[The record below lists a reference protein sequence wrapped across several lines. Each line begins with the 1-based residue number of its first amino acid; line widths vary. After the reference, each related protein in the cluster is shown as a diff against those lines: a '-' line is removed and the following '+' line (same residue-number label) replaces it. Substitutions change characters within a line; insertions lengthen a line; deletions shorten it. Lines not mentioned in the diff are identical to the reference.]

1 MAQAAGHFERVRALA
16 VSARLVAIG
25 GVRARSTSQ
34 LTVYDFISEKVEH
47 TIDVPAHVLGLTATE
62 DAFVAACSDGKLRVY
77 DAKGGKLV
85 REISAHTGAA
95 NAVTVH
101 GELVASAGNDGAVR
115 VYTLKDGKRV
125 HELALS
131 SRPLR
136 AVAVDPE
143 GEAFAGA
150 GDDGVVRVV
159 WPGRKEDGRREM
171 SGHDGGVTCL
181 VFTPADGRLI
191 SGGEDGTIRLWY
203 LAGDVDADVRG
214 KDDSGHAGGVTALVF
229 VPAKDPKDAAV
240 VGERF
245 ASAGVDG
252 KVRVWRVS
260 ERRKPRSFETA
271 EPIYALAFAAR
282 TGAQA
287 VGSLLAAGDA
297 RTIFGYAFDA
307 QSSPTDRAFQFAH
320 GFEAMSEGLGA
331 PAKARRET
339 TIKTLAALEEPEAL
353 ELLIRALSSDRDPD
367 VRALAATEIAGHNR
381 RGARK
386 ALRERLDDDHATPR
400 AQAFA
405 ALQKLESDT
414 PLTPPRAALESKF
427 ADVRALAIRALVPLA
442 AASPLATGL
451 VASALDDEDAS
462 VRRAALAG
470 LVAIHPKKSAEPLR
484 VAFDR
489 GAPDVRAE
497 VLVRGARTTKDD
509 PAFTPLVGKGLDDAE
524 PDVRRIAFVVTALAE
539 PGLVAWLEANDEAFV
554 RAMQDVLRR
563 AKELDSE
570 AEGKPAGKITDAEL
584 AEVRKTFGSRVAAP
598 AAIEEKQREPLLAA
612 LACRTADTSLRGA
625 RGLALLGDMRALG
638 ALLTISRD
646 ADPSLRRDSAFAL
659 AALSDPRAKRRIVW
673 MLNDA
678 DPTVR
683 DAAFQCATKLEPDA
697 LALARAALH
706 GSEEDVRVRGLDVLV
721 KQGHKAGEVAETLLG
736 DSLEDEAAKVR
747 GEAFRTLWAWH
758 TKDPLVVL
766 DRALTGRFPDLRLR
780 AVTELAQRAKDDPAA
795 LERLAKAVGDRDA
808 GVGKA
813 AYDATRKT
821 KGEGEADTYLAAFAS
836 TQPSIRALGAK
847 DSVKAPV
854 EKVRSGLTKLLEDVE
869 SSVRNAAIEALDELL
884 PKEPGPLHVGLQSS
898 FLDLRV
904 RAAELLAIRR
914 DDQIVNPMQ
923 ALIADKDLLKR
934 MPEIAPLR
942 QRASM
947 ALASLGAPKLLRYFG
962 TELIKDDDPIVR
974 EQAARGVSN
983 ASRRGEEGFLLDLLG
998 HVEVAVRSWA
1008 AEGLARL
1015 GDPRALPVL
1024 TGTLRHEHPPIR
1036 VGAVLS
1042 FAALGPE
1049 GYGGMLQGL
1058 EDPSREV
1065 QRIVLSIILAR
1076 DLRAFRK
1083 QDAPELL
1090 TSALSSERPEVRF
1103 AAARAIELRIEP
1115 DAYTE
1120 HLVAVL
1126 MPEVPEKAAD
1136 MAKWPN
1142 EETRA
1147 RLMVGL
1153 AEALAG
1159 DRPEQRYAAAQAL
1172 RLRDRPLD
1180 YFREVQRATALRAVS
1195 APWVPE
1201 TAPRVTAPEGEARK
1215 GPLALLRK
1223 LFASGA
1229 DADKDAAATVPTVAP
1244 DEQKRL
1250 RLLAFGAYVG
1260 LLRQATG
1267 DDEGHRVRR
1276 DAIDRIVDLATA
1288 KHISVASVTPALARA
1303 LDDPHHLVRKS
1314 AFSALERV
1322 YGADVETPLS
1332 LALASSSA
1340 DVVKAAC
1347 DQLATR
1353 GDAGKA
1359 RIQRVLD
1366 SNVAEARKYAFE
1378 LLERLSPKGSAEPLL
1393 AALESQHTD
1402 VRIGVLERLATSMDP
1417 RVAAALS
1424 KALESDH
1431 DDLRLRAAE
1440 LLANRKDD
1448 RAVDVL
1454 ATALRSDDEAISAR
1468 ARAALAKL
1476 GSESAVR
1483 ALGARF
1489 DDQLPDPQ
1497 RAAIV
1502 TALADSKSA
1511 FAIDVLATR
1520 FADETESIRAAAF
1533 AACITIAGVRS
1544 DAKLRR
1550 TGPTPKRRDSK
1561 VALRFL
1567 EPGVH
1572 AKAPD
1577 VRLLAARELDDVDD
1591 PSADG
1596 LCMSLFADRN
1606 VEVRNAA
1613 VHAYAKRVEK
1623 KGAKKEPLEDVMH
1636 ASARDTLLPAAE
1648 GLAHV
1653 GVMAAFRALL
1663 LVARAGGDGERER
1676 ALLALGTLGDPRA
1689 LAELEVIAAGGTEEA
1704 PAEPSMQ
1711 AAALEGLGRLLGK
1724 LKDDVDR
1731 ERVRDRIESN
1741 VGSKTADMATAALR
1755 ALRWIGGERSRS
1767 RLEGT
1772 VVASDS
1778 TEEERRVAAECLGE
1792 LADQASESA
1801 LGRAL
1806 SDDDEEVRWAAR
1818 EALTKIFPKEQTRIE
1833 FLAVESEH
1841 ADIAGPAAA
1850 FLADEGDAALLLTKL
1865 GALSNRDLR
1874 ERIRFGL
1881 ARRPAVPAA
1890 DIVKLL
1896 ASSAASARADAAWL
1910 AGARAPQTSPAD
1922 SGLLGKALVEASSKA
1937 QLGFAAAKK
1946 AGDETAEN
1954 AESAAWVRAA
1964 WAARLLAADA
1974 FHAGAKKLAT
1984 SHDVPT
1990 EVRVQAVL
1998 SLPGESTLKPLIGD
2012 SELSLRFAAATS
2024 LGADALGLHAKPLD
2038 PVVLSRA
2045 VTSVSKQGIAND
2057 EGRKVHL
2064 PTVLRTRD
2072 VSDLAAL
2079 AREGRGQDR
2088 LDAIAA
2094 LGLAPSEET
2103 DKALRAIAFSK
2114 SEPEDIRRV
2123 AYKSLRRA
2131 LRIAARE
2138 KRKEEAHGQPEEA
2151 KS

>member
-1 MAQAAGHFERVRALA
+1 MTQPASHFERVRALA
-16 VSARLVAIG
+16 VLARTVAIG
-25 GVRARSTSQ
+25 GVRARPSSQ
-34 LTVYDFISEKVEH
+34 ITLYDFIAEKLEVAIE
-47 TIDVPAHVLGLTATE
+47 VPAHVLGLAAL
-62 DAFVAACSDGKLRVY
+62 DGAFVAACSDGKLRFY
-77 DAKGGKLV
+77 DAKDGKLT
-85 REISAHTGAA
+85 REIAAHTGGV
-95 NAVTVH
+95 NAVAVH
-101 GELVASAGNDGAVR
+101 GDLVASAGQDGAVR
-115 VYTLKDGKRV
+115 VYTAKDGKRV
-125 HELALS
+125 HEFALS

-136 AVAVDPE
+136 AVAIDPE
-143 GEAFAGA
+143 AEAFAGA

-159 WPGRKEDGRREM
+159 WPARKEDARREM

-181 VFTPADGRLI
+181 TFTPADGRLI

-229 VPAKDPKDAAV
+229 IPAKDPKDAAV

-260 ERRKPRSFETA
+260 ERRKPRSFETSEA
-271 EPIYALAFAAR
+271 LHALAFATR

-287 VGSLLAAGDA
+287 VGALLAAGEA

-307 QSSPTDRAFQFAH
+307 QSTPTNRTFQVSH
-320 GFEAMSEGLGA
+320 GFDVMREGLGA
-331 PAKARRET
+331 PARARRET
-339 TIKTLAALEEPEAL
+339 TIKTLAPLEEPEAL

-367 VRALAATEIAGHNR
+367 VRALAATEIAAHGR

-405 ALQKLESDT
+405 ALRKLETDA
-414 PLTPPRAALESKF
+414 PLAPLRAALESKF
-427 ADVRALAIRALVPLA
+427 ADMRAEAIRALVPLA
-442 AASPLATGL
+442 ASSPLATGL
-451 VASALDDEDAS
+451 VASALDDADAS

-470 LVAIHPKKSAEPLR
+470 LVAIHPPGSGEPLR

-489 GAPDVRAE
+489 GTPDVRAE
-497 VLVRGARTTKDD
+497 VLVRGARTTKGESDS
-509 PAFTPLVGKGLDDAE
+509 AFTPLVGKGLDDAD
-524 PDVRRIAFVVTALAE
+524 PDVRRIAFVVTALGE
-539 PGLVAWLEANDEAFV
+539 PALVAWLETNDEAFV
-554 RAMQDVLRR
+554 RAMQDVLGR
-563 AKELDSE
+563 AREID
-570 AEGKPAGKITDAEL
+570 GKTGKATEAEL
-584 AEVRKTFGSRVAAP
+584 AEARKTFGARTTAP
-598 AAIEEKQREPLLAA
+598 ATLDEKQRNPLLAA

-625 RGLALLGDMRALG
+625 RGLSLLGDMRALG

-646 ADPSLRRDSAFAL
+646 ADPTLRRDSAFAL

-683 DAAFQCATKLEPDA
+683 DAAFACATKLEETP
-697 LALARAALH
+697 LALARSALH

-721 KQGHKAGEVAETLLG
+721 KQGSKAGEVAETLLG

-780 AVTELAQRAKDDPAA
+780 AVTELTQRAKDDTGA
-795 LERLAKAVGDRDA
+795 LERLARAVGDRDA
-808 GVGKA
+808 GVAKA
-813 AYDATRKT
+813 AYDATLKI
-821 KGEGEADTYLAAFAS
+821 KGEADADTHLAAFAS

-847 DSVKAPV
+847 DAAKAPV
-854 EKVRSGLTKLLEDVE
+854 DKVRSGLTKLLEDVDPA
-869 SSVRNAAIEALDELL
+869 VRTAAIESLDQLL

-904 RAAELLAIRR
+904 RAAELLAVRR

-934 MPEIAPLR
+934 MPEIVPLR

-947 ALASLGAPKLLRYFG
+947 ALASLGSPKLLRYFG
-962 TELIKDDDPIVR
+962 TELIKDEDPIVR

-1015 GDPRALPVL
+1015 GDARALPVL

-1058 EDPSREV
+1058 EDPSRDV

-1083 QDAPELL
+1083 QEAPELL

-1120 HLVAVL
+1120 HLIAVL
-1126 MPEVPEKAAD
+1126 MPEIPEKASD

-1172 RLRDRPLD
+1172 RLRDQPIE

-1201 TAPRVTAPEGEARK
+1201 TAPRAPSQPSEAKK

-1229 DADKDAAATVPTVAP
+1229 DADTDATAAVPTVST

-1276 DAIDRIVDLATA
+1276 DAIERIVELAAA
-1288 KHISVASVTPALARA
+1288 KHVSVASVTPALARA
-1303 LDDPHHLVRKS
+1303 LDDPHHLVRKA

-1322 YGADVETPLS
+1322 YGTDVETPLS

-1340 DVVKAAC
+1340 DVVKAAL

-1353 GDAGKA
+1353 GDAGWP

-1366 SNVAEARKYAFE
+1366 SNVPEARKYAFE
-1378 LLERLSPKGSAEPLL
+1378 LLETLSPKGSAEPLL

-1440 LLANRKDD
+1440 LLAARKDD

-1454 ATALRSDDEAISAR
+1454 ASALRSDDDALAGR
-1468 ARAALAKL
+1468 ARAGLAKL
-1476 GSESAVR
+1476 GSQAAVR

-1502 TALADSKSA
+1502 SALADSKSPA
-1511 FAIDVLATR
+1511 ALEVLALR
-1520 FADETESIRAAAF
+1520 FADEIESIRAAAF
-1533 AACITIAGVRS
+1533 AACIAIAGVRA
-1544 DAKLRR
+1544 DAKPPRS
-1550 TGPTPKRRDSK
+1550 GPAPKRRDAK
-1561 VALRFL
+1561 IALRFL

-1577 VRLLAARELDDVDD
+1577 VRLLSARELDDVDD
-1591 PSADG
+1591 PTAD
-1596 LCMSLFADRN
+1596 SLAIAVFADRN

-1623 KGAKKEPLEDVMH
+1623 KGAKKEPLEEVMR

-1653 GVMAAFRALL
+1653 GVAAAFRALL
-1663 LVARAGGDGERER
+1663 LVARAGEAGERER
-1676 ALLALGTLGDPRA
+1676 ALLALGTLGDSRA
-1689 LAELEVIAAGGTEEA
+1689 LAELETIAAGGTEDA

-1711 AAALEGLGRLLGK
+1711 SAALEALGRLLAK

-1741 VGSKTADMATAALR
+1741 VGAKVPEMAVAALR
-1755 ALRWIGGERSRS
+1755 ALRWIGGERARS

-1772 VVASDS
+1772 VVAADS
-1778 TEEERRVAAECLGE
+1778 SEEERRVAAECLGE
-1792 LADQASESA
+1792 IADAASEAA

-1806 SDDDEEVRWAAR
+1806 GDDEEEVRWAAR
-1818 EALTKIFPKEQTRIE
+1818 EALAKIFPSEQTRIE
-1833 FLAVESEH
+1833 FLAVESEYG
-1841 ADIAGPAAA
+1841 DMAGPAAA
-1850 FLADEGDAALLLTKL
+1850 FLADQGDAALLLTKL
-1865 GALSNRDLR
+1865 GALKDHDLR

-1881 ARRPAVPAA
+1881 ARRKTVPTG
-1890 DIVKLL
+1890 DIAKLL
-1896 ASSAASARADAAWL
+1896 AASAASARADAAWL
-1910 AGARAPQTSPAD
+1910 AGARALETPPAD
-1922 SGLLGKALVEASSKA
+1922 AVVLGKALVEAASKA
-1937 QLGFAAAKK
+1937 QTGFASAKK
-1946 AGDETAEN
+1946 AGDDTAEN
-1954 AESAAWVRAA
+1954 AESAAWIRAA
-1964 WAARLLAADA
+1964 WAARLLAPDA
-1974 FHAGAKKLAT
+1974 FHAAAKKLAT
-1984 SHDVPT
+1984 SHDVPSD
-1990 EVRVQAVL
+1990 VRIQAAL
-1998 SLPGESTLKPLIGD
+1998 TLQGEASLKPLMSD
-2012 SELSLRFAAATS
+2012 SDLNLRFAAASS
-2024 LGADALGLHAKPLD
+2024 LAGDALALRTAPLD
-2038 PVVLSRA
+2038 PVGLARA
-2045 VTSVSKQGIAND
+2045 VTTLPKQALATD
-2057 EGRKVHL
+2057 PGRKIHL
-2064 PTVLRTRD
+2064 PLVLRSRKVT
-2072 VSDLAAL
+2072 DLVAVAYD
-2079 AREGRGQDR
+2079 GKGQDR

-2094 LGLAPSEET
+2094 LGLAPSDET
-2103 DKALRAIAFSK
+2103 DKALRALAFSK
-2114 SEPEDIRRV
+2114 SEPEDVRRT

-2131 LRIAARE
+2131 MRITSRE
-2138 KRKEEAHGQPEEA
+2138 KRKEVT
-2151 KS
+2151 S